1 MRWIGLVAVLAL
13 VSPSE
18 AKPRPTTP
26 SPTNFWRDIVEPH
39 ADEVKRLVE
48 NARQHMSFGDGAISG
63 EVEPAR
69 RLQSYRDAYNLMVY
83 ARKLSP
89 DNLDVLAMLG
99 ITADE
104 IGKTRQA
111 IDAFRAYLKITTDDK
126 ANAEV
131 TGRLGAIY
139 FRLGDLDTAIHYL
152 RLAQAGAAS
161 AATLVHLSNALALQ
175 GESADAI
182 DVLANALPGS
192 TQYYTNDMTLVAFA
206 LAVAYDRDA
215 RTSEAFEV
223 LDRLKSQQVQGYVPQ
238 VQLVLAQ
245 MRFAPPEDRH
255 YYQAFLYES
264 FDAYVEARAEWA
276 TYAASGDLPWRDR
289 ALEHVAAIDKL
300 RRAKPG
306 PIQSAPAPHIIS
318 NGVP

>member
-1 MRWIGLVAVLAL
+1 VRWIGLLTLLAL
-13 VSPSE
+13 VSPSD
-18 AKPRPTTP
+18 AKPRPKGP
-26 SPTNFWRDIVEPH
+26 STSNFWRDIVEPH

-48 NARQHMSFGDGAISG
+48 NARQHMSFGDGAVSG

-69 RLQSYRDAYNLMVY
+69 RLQAYHDAYSLMVY

-89 DNLDVLAMLG
+89 QNLDVLAMLG

-111 IDAFRAYLKITTDDK
+111 LDAFRAYLKITTDDK

-139 FRLGDLDTAIHYL
+139 FRLGDLGTAIHYL

-175 GESADAI
+175 GEAAESI
-182 DVLANALPGS
+182 DVLTNALPS
-192 TQYYTNDMTLVAFA
+192 SAQYYTNDMTLVAFA
-206 LAVAYDRDA
+206 LAVAYDRDG

-276 TYAASGDLPWRDR
+276 TYAASGDLP
-289 ALEHVAAIDKL
+289 
-300 RRAKPG
+300 
-306 PIQSAPAPHIIS
+306 
-318 NGVP
+318 